1 MVNLIATTEK
11 KFDSVPEARDYL
23 RSRDIKAFTCS
34 ASRMRFAIED
44 NVGIL
49 RIKGI
54 NETRD
59 FPIRETGMS
68 TILAKT
74 GMGQGSF
81 PYDVCD
87 NDLLA
92 FNLNYLFS
100 HNVADKTFKVII
112 ENGQLKALMTNEYS
126 LVNHEHIL
134 DIIEGAKVDY
144 KIHQLS
150 LTKDHFRACIT
161 NPANVATINV
171 NDISSVGV
179 DILNSENGCASLILG
194 QYVYRYWC
202 KNGASRVDESQSI
215 RSKAIHRGQNIY
227 RSLENFKSTAN
238 YYLVNGAAELER
250 NFKLLS
256 EKPVTESFLRNVVDK
271 VQIAIGKK
279 SGEVLIDEW
288 EKSIGKK
295 VCEDKEWQDKDY
307 TKYQDNRYDFAQLIT
322 KSAHRDYN
330 GAKRLNMEKIGG
342 YIYHSGATLN

>member
-1 MVNLIATTEK
+1 MVNLISTQEK

-23 RSRDIKAFTCS
+23 RCRNIQSFLCS
-34 ASRMRFAIED
+34 ASRMRFAVED
-44 NVGIL
+44 NTGIL

-54 NETRD
+54 NETKD

-68 TILAKT
+68 TLLAKT
-74 GMGQGSF
+74 GLGQGSF
-81 PYDVCD
+81 AYDVCD

-92 FNLNYLFS
+92 FNLNYLLS
-100 HNVADKTFKVII
+100 HNVADKCFKVII

-161 NPANVATINV
+161 NPSNVATINV
-171 NDISSVGV
+171 NDVSSVGV
-179 DILNSENGCASLILG
+179 DIVNSENGCASLTLG

-202 KNGASRVDESQSI
+202 KNGASRVDESQSV

-227 RSLENFKSTAN
+227 RLLDDFRATAN
-238 YYLVNGAAELER
+238 HFLVNGASQLER
-250 NFKLLS
+250 NFKILA
-256 EKPVTESFLRNVVDK
+256 EKPVTESFLRNIVDK
-271 VQIAIGKK
+271 VHITIGKK

-288 EKSIGKK
+288 EKSTGKK
-295 VCEDKEWQDKDY
+295 VCEDKEWKDNDY
-307 TKYQDNRYDFAQLIT
+307 TAYQDNRYDFAQLIT
-322 KSAHRDYN
+322 KSAHRDYS
-330 GAKRLNMEKIGG
+330 GVKRLNMEKIGG
-342 YIYHSGATLN
+342 YIYHNGAMLN